1 MLVSSFDSEEAFRSH
16 YRKFLLEFEDATLDH
31 IGTVHTLLAV
41 GEVTELRHETL
52 HVGVLSLGIAEDE
65 MSGTVERL
73 KRSLDTSVFVA
84 LVTGIRH
91 NREHSAPCEGTL
103 VNERHIDLLVD
114 WVLEGVVL
122 DPYLKVLCPMPHCIV
137 IDVEE
142 GINEVGGGH
151 SVELSL
157 DYIEVETNGSDETHS
172 LERAGRDIT
181 VGRRRVSIDEAGATT
196 ERRDLACDEFPED
209 IAAIHRV
216 IEILLLSG
224 LVRDGGEDTVNLF
237 LGVLLR
243 PRGAAILVTDVD
255 DVELVGKVLAH
266 VFNGTVV
273 VNDVTIDEDSGRFGD
288 GTGRDKSLFEP
299 CNLLLHGILVPALLV
314 GVEVIHQDEIGTL
327 SLVTSTTRG
336 LAPTEG
342 TERASATEGELI
354 RLPRADVALRA
365 IVLLDTLISLEESLE
380 RGEEVCGVVVRVRD
394 EEHIMDVTSHGEET
408 NLHHRTGRLGELTGP
423 GTNLEPLLVAED
435 AASGSLVERIRLSRA
450 IVRKVVFEP
459 LFRMRLKMK
468 FTLCPL
474 SLRLTGIDRGCTL
487 KIVAVVLKQFEI
499 VRVGSLGQ
507 SCHFRFSI
515 WSFRKAW

>member
-1 MLVSSFDSEEAFRSH
+1 
-16 YRKFLLEFEDATLDH
+16 
-31 IGTVHTLLAV
+31 
-41 GEVTELRHETL
+41 
-52 HVGVLSLGIAEDE
+52 

-73 KRSLDTSVFVA
+73 KRSLDTGVFVT

-91 NREHSAPCEGTL
+91 NREHGAPCEGTL

-122 DPYLKVLCPMPHCIV
+122 DPDLKVLCPMPHCIV

-142 GINEVGGGH
+142 SINEMGGGH
-151 SVELSL
+151 SVELNL

-181 VGRRRVSIDEAGATT
+181 VGRRGVSIDEAGATT
-196 ERRDLACDEFPED
+196 ERRDLAGDEFPED

-216 IEILLLSG
+216 VEILLLSG
-224 LVRDGGEDTVNLF
+224 LVRDGGEDTVNLL
-237 LGVLLR
+237 LGVLLG
-243 PRGAAILVTDVD
+243 PRRFSVLVTDVD

-266 VFNGTVV
+266 VFNSTVV
-273 VNDVTIDEDSGRFGD
+273 VDDVTIDKDAGRFGD

-327 SLVTSTTRG
+327 SLVTGTTRG

-342 TERASATEGELI
+342 TERAATLKDEPVS
-354 RLPRADVALRA
+354 LPRADVVLTAV
-365 IVLLDTLISLEESLE
+365 ILLDTLISLEESLE
-380 RGEEVCGVVVRVRD
+380 RREEVCGVVVRVRD
-394 EEHIMDVTSHGEET
+394 KQHIMDITNHGEET
-408 NLHHRTGRLGELTGP
+408 NLHHRTGGLGELTRP
-423 GTNLEPLLVAED
+423 GTDLEPLLVAED
-435 AASGSLVERIRLSRA
+435 AASGSLVKRIWLSRA

-459 LFRMRLKMK
+459 LFRMSLKMK
-468 FTLCPL
+468 LTLCTL

-487 KIVAVVLKQFEI
+487 KVVAIRLKELEI
-499 VRVGSLGQ
+499 VCVGSL
-507 SCHFRFSI
+507 
-515 WSFRKAW
+515 A